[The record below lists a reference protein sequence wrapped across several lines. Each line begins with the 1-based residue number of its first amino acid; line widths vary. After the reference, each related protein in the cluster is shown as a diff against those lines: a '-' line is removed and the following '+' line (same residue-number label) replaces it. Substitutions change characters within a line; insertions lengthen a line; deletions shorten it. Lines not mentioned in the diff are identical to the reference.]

1 MTGVQTCALPISKLR
16 GGSHS
21 EVRVCIVELSSI
33 PTTCGLCHDHLRPL
47 TPFTHNGGLCFF
59 EIPTYVKGPSP
70 FLLNPVYK
78 GLYVFHSM
86 YLSPIAQKTS
96 SRVHIQTDE
105 LSVIVGSLVVICGI
119 EPHGG
124 ISTNSAHETDPTPLS
139 QYIIQI

>member
-1 MTGVQTCALPISKLR
+1 MLSSGHLHCTPKVTWE
-16 GGSHS
+16 SHS
-21 EVRVCIVELSSI
+21 EDRVCIVELSSI
-33 PTTCGLCHDHLRPL
+33 STTCGLYYNHLRPI
-47 TPFTHNGGLCFF
+47 TPSIHNWGLSFF

-105 LSVIVGSLVVICGI
+105 LSVIVGSLVVRTGVEPVEPNHCSYGI
-119 EPHGG
+119 RPQLF
-124 ISTNSAHETDPTPLS
+124 TS
-139 QYIIQI
+139 QD

>member
-1 MTGVQTCALPISKLR
+1 MLPSGLLPLPPKLR

-47 TPFTHNGGLCFF
+47 TPFTHNGGLSLF

-86 YLSPIAQKTS
+86 YLSPIALKTS
-96 SRVHIQTDE
+96 SQ
-105 LSVIVGSLVVICGI
+105 GSHPNRRVICYRGVFCCDLWNRTTR
-119 EPHGG
+119 G
-124 ISTNSAHETDPTPLS
+124 
-139 QYIIQI
+139 YIYQLGS